1 MIRSIMHVSFLTD
14 NMDQMIRFYTEVL
27 GFRLT
32 VLTKY
37 RQYLNRDDRPQM
49 KAIAQKDP
57 DRIVNVYL
65 DAGNG
70 QFIELLG
77 ASEGLKP
84 HDQWNT
90 SIGYSHFALLVDDI
104 NEAYEDF
111 IKKGVTPDTKISK
124 GRSETYQFWITD
136 PDGNR
141 FEVMQYTD
149 KSYQVV
155 GHIDE

>member
-14 NMDQMIRFYTEVL
+14 NMDEMIRFYTEIL
-27 GFRLT
+27 GFKLT
-32 VLTKY
+32 VLTRY
-37 RQYLNRDDRPQM
+37 RQYINRDDRPKM

-104 NEAYEDF
+104 NEAYDDF
-111 IKKGVTPDTKISK
+111 VKKGINPDTGISK
-124 GRSETYQFWITD
+124 GPSETYQFWITD

-141 FEVMQYTD
+141 FEVMQYTE

>member
-14 NMDQMIRFYTEVL
+14 NMDEMIRFYTEIL
-27 GFRLT
+27 GFKLT

-70 QFIELLG
+70 QFVELLG

-104 NEAYEDF
+104 NEAYDGF

-124 GRSETYQFWITD
+124 GPSETYQFWITD

-141 FEVMQYTD
+141 FEVMQYTE